1 MYVPRLTIVTMTPAM
16 MFSGANSTRHERERM
31 AAYRMHKAAGTV
43 KNGLKASVM
52 PAPTPAIRI
61 AHGGSGSRLLRSA

>member
-1 MYVPRLTIVTMTPAM
+1 MYVPTLTIVTSTAAM
-16 MFSGANSTRHERERM
+16 MFSGANSMSQERERM
-31 AAYRMHKAAGTV
+31 AANRMQNAAGTV

-61 AHGGSGSRLLRSA
+61 AHSGSGSRLLRSA

>member
-1 MYVPRLTIVTMTPAM
+1 MQ
-16 MFSGANSTRHERERM
+16 N
-31 AAYRMHKAAGTV
+31 AAGTV

-61 AHGGSGSRLLRSA
+61 AHSGNGSRLLRIA

>member
-1 MYVPRLTIVTMTPAM
+1 MTPAM

-31 AAYRMHKAAGTV
+31 AANRMQKATGTA

-52 PAPTPAIRI
+52 PAPAPAIRM
-61 AHGGSGSRLLRSA
+61 AHSGSGSRLLRSA